1 MHARCRCTIVAY
13 DGLQYGTRAARD
25 FGDSLK
31 GKSADFEGGES
42 GGKKIKTPFGEVNGT
57 KVKIKLSDG
66 EVVDHYR
73 RVPADMSYRDWKA
86 VYIDKTKT
94 FETWQAEFDARRK
107 SDEQSP
113 LRQRGRQVIDDLS
126 AGRLPTAASGGKVGL
141 AAGNINLTV
150 TQGTPPKL
158 IGKLENVTA
167 NAIQKT
173 LEHYEAQIVTAP
185 VEHAVIIT
193 RRGDIYHCS
202 GDLNTLPTI
211 EELGDEL
218 YGAIVTHNH
227 PVGSDNEYTFS
238 ESDCRLF
245 TRFNLEQLRGIDER
259 FIYELNRNSEDIDN
273 IVTLENADEYTFRHG
288 QVVDFA
294 LTKGFGYRRWLR

>member
-141 AAGNINLTV
+141 AAGNVNLTV

-158 IGKLENVTA
+158 IGKLENVTPA
-167 NAIQKT
+167 AIQKT
-173 LEHYEAQIVTAP
+173 LEYYEAKIVNAP
-185 VEHAVIIT
+185 IENGIIIT
-193 RRGDIYHCS
+193 TTGEIYHCT

-211 EELGDEL
+211 VELGEKL
-218 YGAIVTHNH
+218 RGAYVTHNH
-227 PVGSDNEYTFS
+227 PVGSVNEYSFS
-238 ESDCRLF
+238 EDDRSLF
-245 TRFNLEQLRGIDER
+245 NKFELNRLRGIDER
-259 FIYELNRNSEDIDN
+259 FVYELNRNPDDLDSEDIIPEFLEGYSVHRLN
-273 IVTLENADEYTFRHG
+273 IRTGVH
-288 QVVDFA
+288 
-294 LTKGFGYRRWLR
+294 KG